1 MAATARE
8 ARAEALERWNR
19 MMASAPGL
27 YADDHIMGASPPS
40 VFVGSAGYPNVLAG
54 PMVPPRFGDTSILD
68 SPEEWSGRSLQEIV
82 SYRLGL
88 VRGVKKVP
96 VGGPSSRYVT
106 QLQDVAM
113 GSGPADADITFSG
126 RITASELADGHSA
139 PFGPVGSIRESR
151 FSNVSPHR
159 QIERC
164 HYDTDMGAADAVLR
178 LYRSGTEISR
188 IQRCFSVG
196 MFGRER
202 RLVPTKWSITATDD
216 TISKS
221 LVGDI
226 LDYPL
231 LDSCR
236 VFWFAHLGNSY
247 AVVLWPRRWAFGFAE
262 AWYSGGR
269 PAFGSDFEDAGG
281 FRGYPETAGAY
292 FAARLAVAEYLDG
305 LRRQAAAIVLREISP
320 DYSIP
325 VGVWQVREGVRSALR
340 GRPEFPDSPIQAVDA
355 ACRRL
360 TISKKEWLGQPG
372 VGRTVFQRSITDF

>member
-1 MAATARE
+1 
-8 ARAEALERWNR
+8 
-19 MMASAPGL
+19 
-27 YADDHIMGASPPS
+27 
-40 VFVGSAGYPNVLAG
+40 
-54 PMVPPRFGDTSILD
+54 
-68 SPEEWSGRSLQEIV
+68 
-82 SYRLGL
+82 
-88 VRGVKKVP
+88 
-96 VGGPSSRYVT
+96 
-106 QLQDVAM
+106 
-113 GSGPADADITFSG
+113 
-126 RITASELADGHSA
+126 
-139 PFGPVGSIRESR
+139 
-151 FSNVSPHR
+151 
-159 QIERC
+159 
-164 HYDTDMGAADAVLR
+164 MGAADAVLR

-221 LVGDI
+221 LVGNI

-236 VFWFAHLGNSY
+236 VFWFTHLGNSY

-262 AWYSGGR
+262 AWYSSGR

-305 LRRQAAAIVLREISP
+305 RRRQAAAIVLREISP

-340 GRPEFPDSPIQAVDA
+340 GRPEFPDSLIRAMDA

-372 VGRTVFQRSITDF
+372 VSRTVFQRSITDF